1 MAQPEIYFHVG
12 LGKTASTYLQ
22 MDVFPKFKNIHYIRT
37 NKFKKAKDIIA
48 QGKHDRYLVSR
59 EFDRQL
65 EDEVKK
71 FSADYPDSHPIV
83 IFRRQDGWMA
93 SQYRRHVKNGHSYSF
108 KGYFD
113 VENNKGEWDRKEAD
127 FYSKLM
133 ILEKYFTNKPL
144 VLFYEELREN
154 QLKVIDKI
162 AVFTKSTYDKSSIST
177 SKTHSSYSE
186 KQLKG
191 IRKVSKVIP
200 LRKTYNFKIK
210 LINKLRNWGIQAI
223 RYPLLFSFKLMPN
236 RFFDQEPLISKE
248 DLEEVRRYFEEDWK
262 KVKQYA
268 EAYNPVL

>member
-1 MAQPEIYFHVG
+1 MAKPEIYFHVG

-37 NKFKKAKDIIA
+37 NRFKKAKEIIA

-71 FSADYPDSHPIV
+71 FSADYPDAAPIV

-93 SQYRRHVKNGHSYSF
+93 SQYRRHVKNGHTYDF

-113 VENNKGEWDRKEAD
+113 VENNNGEWDRKEAD

-133 ILEKYFTNKPL
+133 ILEKHFTKKPL
-144 VLFYEELREN
+144 VFFYEELRED

-162 AVFTKSTYDKSSIST
+162 AAFTKSTYDKSSIST
-177 SKTHSSYSE
+177 SKNHSSYNE
-186 KQLKG
+186 NQLKG
-191 IRKVSKVIP
+191 IKKIAKVIP
-200 LRKTYNFKIK
+200 LRKRYDSKIK
-210 LINKLRNWGIQAI
+210 LFNKIRNWGIQAI
-223 RYPLLFSFKLMPN
+223 RYPLLFTFKLLPN
-236 RFFDQEPLISKE
+236 SSFSSEPLISKK
-248 DLEEVRRYFEEDWK
+248 DLDQVREYFNEDWK

-268 EAYNPVL
+268 EENNPAL